1 MQPEYRLAPG
11 NLVDLY
17 ADATHTGR
25 PNKRIGTGEVHV
37 VLDGG
42 AKYKVRVL
50 TSTTVGLTAGQLTE
64 IDAALVHQQALRAES
79 GTGLSG
85 KDPRALLGDPRVTQ
99 YLGAHD
105 RGALAQTDKDGAD
118 RHASVAGKM
127 AVTSDVLGEIVG
139 NLKRAEPALRPD
151 LGEVGTV
158 SWMIIAGNPYAGV
171 TGSGGAPKDQALTV
185 RVFPDGPLSSLPVI
199 TTAEL
204 DRRFELAMRDR
215 LGRIDEIAEQ
225 FLADGKIAAK
235 GVGYAA
241 ALRGSLATYA
251 ATLQSLLGARP
262 SPGTA
267 TQAELAG
274 DNTTI
279 GLSLRQH
286 LRATRAHDIT
296 YFEKYLFHPG
306 ATEKQMWATVG
317 RHVETLPAQ
326 AAVVDLVGSRFSR
339 QGDGK
344 FLLVA
349 TRRYAH
355 LITPKVTQTT

>member
-11 NLVDLY
+11 SLVDLY
-17 ADATHTGR
+17 ADATDTGR
-25 PNKRIGTGEVHV
+25 LNKRIGTGEVHV
-37 VLDGG
+37 VVDGG
-42 AKYKVRVL
+42 AKYKIRVL
-50 TSTTVGLTAGQLTE
+50 TSATAGLTPGQFAE
-64 IDAALVHQQALRAES
+64 VDAALVHQQALRVES

-99 YLGAHD
+99 YLEAGD
-105 RGALAQTDKDGAD
+105 RGALARTDKDGAG
-118 RHASVAGKM
+118 RHASVAGRM
-127 AVTSDVLGEIVG
+127 AVTSEVLGQIVG

-158 SWMIIAGNPYAGV
+158 SWMIIDGNPDTGV
-171 TGSGGAPKDQALTV
+171 GGGAPKDQALTV
-185 RVFPDGPLSSLPVI
+185 RVFPDGPLSSLPTI

-204 DRRFELAMRDR
+204 DRLFELAMRDR

-225 FLADGKIAAK
+225 FLADGKNAAK
-235 GVGYAA
+235 GSGYAA
-241 ALRGSLATYA
+241 ALRGSLAAYA

-262 SPGTA
+262 APGAA
-267 TQAELAG
+267 TRAELAG
-274 DNTTI
+274 DNTAI

-286 LRATRAHDIT
+286 LKATKTHDIT

-306 ATEKQMWATVG
+306 ATEKQMWAAVG
-317 RHVETLPAQ
+317 RHVETLPQQ
-326 AAVVDLVGSRFSR
+326 AAVVDLVSSRFSR
-339 QGDGK
+339 QGDGR

-355 LITPKVTQTT
+355 LMTPKVTETT

>member
-25 PNKRIGTGEVHV
+25 LNKRIGTGEVHV

-50 TSTTVGLTAGQLTE
+50 TSAAVGLTPGQLTE
-64 IDAALVHQQALRAES
+64 VDAALVHQQALRGES

-127 AVTSDVLGEIVG
+127 AVTSEVLGQIVG

-151 LGEVGTV
+151 LGEVGAV
-158 SWMIIAGNPYAGV
+158 SWMIIDGDPYTGV
-171 TGSGGAPKDQALTV
+171 GGGGGAPKDQALTV
-185 RVFPDGPLSSLPVI
+185 RVFPGGPLSSLPTI

-204 DRRFELAMRDR
+204 DRQFELAMRNR
-215 LGRIDEIAEQ
+215 LGRIDEIADQ
-225 FLADGKIAAK
+225 FLADRKNAAK
-235 GVGYAA
+235 GGDYAA
-241 ALRGSLATYA
+241 ALRGSLAAYA
-251 ATLQSLLGARP
+251 ATLQPLLSARP
-262 SPGTA
+262 MPERA

-274 DNTTI
+274 DNTAVCR
-279 GLSLRQH
+279 SLGRH
-286 LRATRAHDIT
+286 LKATRTHDIT
-296 YFEKYLFHPG
+296 YFEKYLFHKG
-306 ATEKQMWATVG
+306 ATEKQMWAAVG
-317 RHVETLPAQ
+317 RYVETLPQQ
-326 AAVVDLVGSRFSR
+326 AAVVDLVSSQFSR
-339 QGDGK
+339 QGDGR

-355 LITPKVTQTT
+355 LITPKVTETT